1 LNCEPATLHFEGPHR
16 DTLNGRGRGEL
27 VALFWILLF
36 SPAAVSAV
44 DLFSFGYDG
53 KILGFAVPNS
63 DPVAA
68 TVKDSE
74 AETIALNL
82 AVRFYGAQ
90 DVNFDGGALRIQPA
104 RFWLVRLA
112 SNFGPAHLMLY
123 AVVLPDGSI
132 VVPTIREWLG
142 VDVMQN
148 LEFASHYQLWFDRV
162 DLLRNLGWIFDC
174 WFVCEKRPQSI
185 DCSFNPSSLNPVPE

>member
-1 LNCEPATLHFEGPHR
+1 MKLPPLYIGRSTRDAVKPRCEK
-16 DTLNGRGRGEL
+16 L

-36 SPAAVSAV
+36 SPVAANAV

-53 KILGFAVPNS
+53 KILAFAIPNS

-74 AETIALNL
+74 VETIALNW
-82 AVRFYGAQ
+82 AVRFYSAQ
-90 DVNFDGGALRIQPA
+90 DVSFDGVELRTEPA

-112 SNFGPAHLMLY
+112 SKFGPVHLTLY

-132 VVPTIREWLG
+132 VEPAVRE
-142 VDVMQN
+142 
-148 LEFASHYQLWFDRV
+148 
-162 DLLRNLGWIFDC
+162 LL
-174 WFVCEKRPQSI
+174 
-185 DCSFNPSSLNPVPE
+185 

>member
-1 LNCEPATLHFEGPHR
+1 M
-16 DTLNGRGRGEL
+16 GRPVGRFLRKVWNRGSFGL
-27 VALFWILLF
+27 KRAFSKYSSKVGSSFF

-53 KILGFAVPNS
+53 KILDFAVPNY

-68 TVKDSE
+68 TIRDSE
-74 AETIALNL
+74 AETIALNW

-90 DVNFDGGALRIQPA
+90 DVKFDGVELRTQPA

-123 AVVLPDGSI
+123 AVVLPGGSI

-162 DLLRNLGWIFDC
+162 DLLRNLGRIFGG
-174 WFVCEKRPQSI
+174 
-185 DCSFNPSSLNPVPE
+185 

>member
-1 LNCEPATLHFEGPHR
+1 MNLPPSHFEGSTRGAVKPH
-16 DTLNGRGRGEL
+16 GRVGL
-27 VALFWILLF
+27 AALFWILLF
-36 SPAAVSAV
+36 SPAAASAV

-53 KILGFAVPNS
+53 EILAFAVPNS

-74 AETIALNL
+74 AETIALNW

-90 DVNFDGGALRIQPA
+90 DVNFDGVELRTEPA

-112 SNFGPAHLMLY
+112 SNFGPAHLVLY

-132 VVPTIREWLG
+132 VEPSVRE
-142 VDVMQN
+142 
-148 LEFASHYQLWFDRV
+148 
-162 DLLRNLGWIFDC
+162 LL
-174 WFVCEKRPQSI
+174 
-185 DCSFNPSSLNPVPE
+185 

>member
-1 LNCEPATLHFEGPHR
+1 MHFEDLTR
-16 DTLNGRGRGEL
+16 DAVAPRRRGKL

-36 SPAAVSAV
+36 SPAAARAV

-53 KILGFAVPNS
+53 KILAFAIPNS

-74 AETIALNL
+74 AETLALNW

-90 DVNFDGGALRIQPA
+90 DVNFDGVELRIEPA

-112 SNFGPAHLMLY
+112 SKFGPAHLILY

-132 VVPTIREWLG
+132 VEPALRK
-142 VDVMQN
+142 
-148 LEFASHYQLWFDRV
+148 
-162 DLLRNLGWIFDC
+162 LL
-174 WFVCEKRPQSI
+174 
-185 DCSFNPSSLNPVPE
+185 